1 MNGLRADEASWQ
13 DRIGAYV
20 LLLDMS
26 DMSLI
31 KQAITTGGS
40 WTLSKQQGN
49 FLVLGDLIPKEAIK
63 DPHNV
68 DLLLT
73 VNGEVKQSDNTGNMV
88 FDIAKQMDYIENVAG
103 IQLAEGDLL
112 MTGTPENIAPVR
124 EGDCM
129 EASMSVD
136 GHVVSSIIERNIVRE
151 AKPSHMV

>member
-1 MNGLRADEASWQ
+1 MG
-13 DRIGAYV
+13 
-20 LLLDMS
+20 

-49 FLVLGDLIPKEAIK
+49 FLVLGDLIPKSAIK

-68 DLLLT
+68 DLLLK
-73 VNGEVKQSDNTGNMV
+73 VNGVVKQSDNTGNMV
-88 FDIAKQMDYIENVAG
+88 FNIPKQIDYIENVAG
-103 IQLAEGDLL
+103 IQLNEGDLL
-112 MTGTPENIAPVR
+112 MTGTPENIAPVS

-136 GHVVSSIIERNIVRE
+136 GQVISTIIERNITRE
-151 AKPSHMV
+151 PRPSHMII

>member
-1 MNGLRADEASWQ
+1 MG
-13 DRIGAYV
+13 
-20 LLLDMS
+20 

-49 FLVLGDLIPKEAIK
+49 FLVLGDLIPKSAIK

-68 DLLLT
+68 DLLLK

-88 FDIAKQMDYIENVAG
+88 FDIPKQIDYIENVAG
-103 IQLAEGDLL
+103 IQLNEGDLL
-112 MTGTPENIAPVR
+112 MTGTPENIAPVS

-136 GHVVSSIIERNIVRE
+136 GQVISTIIERNIARE
-151 AKPSHMV
+151 PRPSHMMI

>member
-1 MNGLRADEASWQ
+1 MG
-13 DRIGAYV
+13 
-20 LLLDMS
+20 

-49 FLVLGDLIPKEAIK
+49 FLVLGDLIPKSAIK

-68 DLLLT
+68 DLLLK
-73 VNGEVKQSDNTGNMV
+73 VNGVVKQSDNTGNMV
-88 FDIAKQMDYIENVAG
+88 FDIPKQIDYIENVAG
-103 IQLAEGDLL
+103 IQLNEGDLL
-112 MTGTPENIAPVR
+112 MTGTPENIAPVS

-136 GHVVSSIIERNIVRE
+136 GQVISTIIERNIARE
-151 AKPSHMV
+151 PRPSHMII

>member
-1 MNGLRADEASWQ
+1 MG
-13 DRIGAYV
+13 
-20 LLLDMS
+20 

-49 FLVLGDLIPKEAIK
+49 FLVLGDLIPKSAIK

-68 DLLLT
+68 DLLLK
-73 VNGEVKQSDNTGNMV
+73 VNGVVKQSDNTGNMV
-88 FDIAKQMDYIENVAG
+88 FGIPKQIDYIENVAG
-103 IQLAEGDLL
+103 IQLNEGDLL
-112 MTGTPENIAPVR
+112 MTGTPENIAPVS

-136 GHVVSSIIERNIVRE
+136 GQVISTIIERNITRE
-151 AKPSHMV
+151 PRPSHMII